1 MTKPQPAFRILG
13 VWLDENFNFDY
24 HVSIVAT
31 TKFKVPIK
39 RQKRSI
45 SESTEIPVQIHPYF
59 LYCLNVYSCTH
70 AKNIKKLYRL
80 QKRCIRLICNFYS
93 LNIPPFPD
101 LIQHIK
107 T

>member
-39 RQKRSI
+39 RQKRSV
-45 SESTEIPVQIHPYF
+45 S
-59 LYCLNVYSCTH
+59 
-70 AKNIKKLYRL
+70 
-80 QKRCIRLICNFYS
+80 
-93 LNIPPFPD
+93 
-101 LIQHIK
+101 
-107 T
+107 